1 MNILRWDVLVIVLW
15 ATTGLAVDAVAAEP
29 AAATGGASA
38 TPIEHFHPRG
48 KQPSTFTLE
57 LRNGLKATL
66 PFADQ
71 RDFEEAKKGFIA
83 APPYKQIMADAGH
96 VAWDMESYQWLLSG
110 ADFPSIHPSLQR
122 QAVLNMN
129 WGLFEVVPGR
139 VYQVRGFDLANISF
153 IKGDTGWI
161 VFDPLTAAETARAAL
176 KLVNDTLGK
185 RPVVGV
191 VYSHSHVDHWAGVR
205 GVVDEADVVS
215 GKVMLI
221 APEGFMAHA
230 IAENVFAGNVMSRRS
245 QVQYATL
252 LQRNPFGHVDQSIG
266 KNVAR
271 GSVGLIAPNR
281 LVTQD
286 IEEITLDGVKMVFQN
301 TPDTEAPVEMNTY
314 FPQFKAF
321 WAAENVTGT
330 IHNIYTL
337 RGAAVRDALNWS
349 KHINAA
355 LWKFGQEADVMFA
368 SHSWPRWGNDRIQ
381 EVLRTQRDAYANLN
395 NQALHYANQ
404 GVTINEI
411 HNVYQVPK
419 SLQQQW
425 AARSYHGAEKNNA
438 RGVINRFL
446 GHWDGNPAT
455 LIPLSPS
462 DSAPLY
468 VEMMGG
474 SDKIMAKGRELQAQ
488 GKYLESVEIL
498 DKLVFAEPRN
508 QPARDLLA
516 DAYEQLGYQMESTS
530 LRNSFL
536 QGTYE
541 LRSGMPTGT
550 APSSGSPDVIRSMPT
565 GFWLDF
571 LGISMDP
578 KRAEGMNVTINLVLP
593 DIGEKYLVELRNA
606 TLTNIEGFQSPKPDL
621 TMTLNRADL
630 NRVMLGVATFDSLAQ
645 EGKARF
651 EGDRTA
657 IYKLRDLMVT
667 FTPDFEFIPGSA
679 PEKRQVPPGRPFV
692 LPDPVPAISAE

>member
-1 MNILRWDVLVIVLW
+1 MPQLFFL
-15 ATTGLAVDAVAAEP
+15 
-29 AAATGGASA
+29 AAAFLLLTAMPRSAAAQPAGAA
-38 TPIEHFHPRG
+38 QPEHFHPKG
-48 KQPSTFTLE
+48 KPPSTFTLE
-57 LRNGLKATL
+57 LRNGLKAEL
-66 PFADQ
+66 PFDDK
-71 RDFEEAKKGFIA
+71 RDFDEAARGFIA

-110 ADFPSIHPSLQR
+110 QDFTSIHPSLQR
-122 QAVLNMN
+122 QAVLNMSY
-129 WGLFEVVPGR
+129 GLYEVVPDR

-161 VFDPLTAAETARAAL
+161 VFDPLTSAETARAAL
-176 KLVNDTLGK
+176 ELINEKLGK

-221 APEGFMAHA
+221 APEGFMEAA

-271 GSVGLIAPNR
+271 GAVGLIAPNR
-281 LVTQD
+281 LITQD
-286 IEEITLDGVKMVFQN
+286 FEEISLDGVKMVFQN
-301 TPDTEAPVEMNTY
+301 TPDTEAPVEMNTW
-314 FPQFKAF
+314 FPQFNAF

-337 RGAAVRDALNWS
+337 RGAAVRNAINWS
-349 KHINAA
+349 KQINVA
-355 LWKFGQEADVMFA
+355 LYRFGQEAEVMFA
-368 SHSWPRWGNDRIQ
+368 SHSWPRWGNERIQ

-411 HNVYQVPK
+411 HNVYEVPK

-474 SDKIMAKGRELQAQ
+474 AEKIMARGRELVAQ
-488 GKYLESVEIL
+488 GKYLHAVEIL
-498 DKLVFAEPRN
+498 DRLVFAEPRN
-508 QPARDLLA
+508 QAARDLLA

-530 LRNSFL
+530 TRNSFL
-536 QGTYE
+536 QGAYE

-550 APSSGSPDVIRSMPT
+550 APSTGSADVIRSMPT

-578 KRAEGMNVTINLVLP
+578 KRAEGVRLTINLVLP
-593 DIGEKYLVELRNA
+593 DIDEKYLVELSNA
-606 TLTNIEGFQSPKPDL
+606 TLTNIEGVQSPKPDL
-621 TMTLNRADL
+621 TLTLDRADL
-630 NRVMLGVATFDSLAQ
+630 NGVMLGVATFDSLAQ
-645 EGKARF
+645 AGKARF
-651 EGDRTA
+651 DGDRTA
-657 IYKLRDLMVT
+657 ISKLRDLMVT

-679 PEKRQVPPGRPFV
+679 PEKRQVPPGRPFA
-692 LPDPVPAISAE
+692 LPDIANSMFAE